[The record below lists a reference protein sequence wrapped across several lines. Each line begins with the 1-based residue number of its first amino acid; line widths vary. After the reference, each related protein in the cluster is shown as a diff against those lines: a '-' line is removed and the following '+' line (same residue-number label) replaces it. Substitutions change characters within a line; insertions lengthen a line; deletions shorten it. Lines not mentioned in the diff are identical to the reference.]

1 MTAVDERT
9 PFVVK
14 IGNGGSYNTSIDDKI
29 RSSATSTCTS
39 FRKKF
44 SFEGLRES
52 AGCISESFS
61 EHISRIGVL
70 GSTAIAVN
78 SLTGPAMLCLPD
90 TYQRSGLIPTTGT
103 YTCHNYCYISIG
115 FLVVFITIAVCR
127 LSSCLS

>member
-1 MTAVDERT
+1 MTAVDETT
-9 PFVVK
+9 PFIVK
-14 IGNGGSYNTSIDDKI
+14 IGNGGINNTSKDDKI
-29 RSSATSTCTS
+29 RSSATSTS

-52 AGCISESFS
+52 AGSISESFS
-61 EHISRIGVL
+61 EHISRIGFL

-115 FLVVFITIAVCR
+115 FLVVFIDIAFCR
-127 LSSCLS
+127 LSSFLS

>member
-1 MTAVDERT
+1 MMTAVDETT

-14 IGNGGSYNTSIDDKI
+14 IGNGGSNNTSKYDKI
-29 RSSATSTCTS
+29 RYSATSTHS

-52 AGCISESFS
+52 AGSISESFS
-61 EHISRIGVL
+61 EHISRIGFL

-103 YTCHNYCYISIG
+103 YTCHNYCLISID
-115 FLVVFITIAVCR
+115 FLVALIAIVVCR
-127 LSSCLS
+127 LSSFLS